1 MNSIVSIKQ
10 LKATML
16 KEISNHEL
24 TKKGANDGVEDNKK
38 TILNVKESYLQDI
51 SQKTMFDEVY
61 KN

>member
-1 MNSIVSIKQ
+1 
-10 LKATML
+10 ML

-51 SQKTMFDEVY
+51 S
-61 KN
+61 